1 MTDCILCK
9 SPIRIKAKPEHI
21 LLNALGGRATVRMI
35 ICPACNEKM
44 GGGPDRD
51 LVESVKFLSPIA
63 GLKNGDGKAAPAVT
77 QLSSEGLN
85 FNLLHGGQV
94 KVLNIKRKLN
104 FVNGGYE
111 VEIEA
116 FDEQVADQLL
126 RGVVAQIAK
135 SANQSKDEKFTQRIC
150 NDLSKGRQTAFIKAP
165 SLHQQIPFGEGKSQQ
180 AMAKACFVLWGKHVG
195 NDECLSSRYD
205 PARQYIWTGL
215 DTNLSC
221 VDLRPLPEMKQSF
234 GPNPNLVWA
243 GSDNK
248 GQVFGYFRL
257 LGAIGWRFSLGQTER
272 YIGRQILL
280 ISNPFRNENWN
291 IYTTRKEVLDPS
303 WVFEEFETSA
313 SDFGAFQAAMQTFLS
328 NAKRRAM
335 DVEFSA
341 LAKRAVQQSGF
352 KDGDVF
358 NEKYLDSI
366 VNYVRA
372 YLETC
377 FAKREERFRDK

>member
-1 MTDCILCK
+1 
-9 SPIRIKAKPEHI
+9 
-21 LLNALGGRATVRMI
+21 
-35 ICPACNEKM
+35 
-44 GGGPDRD
+44 
-51 LVESVKFLSPIA
+51 
-63 GLKNGDGKAAPAVT
+63 
-77 QLSSEGLN
+77 
-85 FNLLHGGQV
+85 
-94 KVLNIKRKLN
+94 
-104 FVNGGYE
+104 
-111 VEIEA
+111 
-116 FDEQVADQLL
+116 
-126 RGVVAQIAK
+126 
-135 SANQSKDEKFTQRIC
+135 
-150 NDLSKGRQTAFIKAP
+150 
-165 SLHQQIPFGEGKSQQ
+165 
-180 AMAKACFVLWGKHVG
+180 MA
-195 NDECLSSRYD
+195 
-205 PARQYIWTGL
+205 
-215 DTNLSC
+215 
-221 VDLRPLPEMKQSF
+221 
-234 GPNPNLVWA
+234 
-243 GSDNK
+243 
-248 GQVFGYFRL
+248 
-257 LGAIGWRFSLGQTER
+257 FSLGQTER